1 MGIKNLK
8 DVFNYV
14 SLMREVGMS
23 TTRHFGVLLLTAHK
37 AKGLEFNTV
46 FLVGLVEG
54 LFPLGKRILRR
65 EHLEEERRLLYV
77 ALTRAQ
83 KNLFL
88 TYPLY
93 YRNEKKEPSRFILE
107 LMKRR

>member
-1 MGIKNLK
+1 
-8 DVFNYV
+8 
-14 SLMREVGMS
+14 MREVGVS
-23 TTRHFGVLLLTAHK
+23 ATRHYGVLLLTAHK

-46 FLVGLVEG
+46 FITGLVEG
-54 LFPLGKRILRR
+54 FFPLGKKTLKR

-93 YRNEKKEPSRFILE
+93 YKNEKKEPSRFILE
-107 LMKRR
+107 LVKRR